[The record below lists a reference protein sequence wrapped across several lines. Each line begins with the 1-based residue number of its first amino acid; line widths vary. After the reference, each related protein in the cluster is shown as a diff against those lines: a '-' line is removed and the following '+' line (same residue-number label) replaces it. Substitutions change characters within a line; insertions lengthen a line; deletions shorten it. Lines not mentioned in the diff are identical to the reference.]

1 MTTKAVVGP
10 GRTLGDVVADAIHL
24 SACEGGR
31 VEVVVVPFGSPWRSE
46 LGIEGW
52 WLISEPRPVTP
63 VNGAGAVVHD
73 VVGILETGDEWQLVV
88 IEVPPVDLVW

>member
-1 MTTKAVVGP
+1 VEVV
-10 GRTLGDVVADAIHL
+10 
-24 SACEGGR
+24 
-31 VEVVVVPFGSPWRSE
+31 VVVVPFGSPWRSE

-52 WLISEPRPVTP
+52 WLIAAPRPVTP

-73 VVGILETGDEWQLVV
+73 VIGILETGDEWQLVV